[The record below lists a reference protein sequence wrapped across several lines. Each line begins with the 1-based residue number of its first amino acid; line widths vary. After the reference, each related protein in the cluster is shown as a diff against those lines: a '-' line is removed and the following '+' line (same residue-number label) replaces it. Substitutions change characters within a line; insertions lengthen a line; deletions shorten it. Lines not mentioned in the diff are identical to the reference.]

1 MMTSLPIEELPP
13 MIREDV
19 EDFLET
25 HPRSP
30 AARLRPRMGLV
41 EDIWLAFIGP
51 KLRTGASGLGHTP
64 RGALEDFNRQFMEPI
79 ISSNG
84 SEPH

>member
-1 MMTSLPIEELPP
+1 MTSLPIEQLPP
-13 MIREDV
+13 LIREDV

-51 KLRTGASGLGHTP
+51 KLRTGASGLGRTP
-64 RGALEDFNRQFMEPI
+64 RDALEDFNRHFVEPLI
-79 ISSNG
+79 FSNG
-84 SEPH
+84 SGLN

>member
-51 KLRTGASGLGHTP
+51 KLRTGASGLGSTP
-64 RGALEDFNRQFMEPI
+64 RDALEDFNRHFMEPI
-79 ISSNG
+79 ISTNG